1 MILLRGWSR
10 NTELR
15 SGKVRY
21 NSPFLGYLA
30 KVVILECGEGWSMEM
45 RGSDIQVY
53 LQDFKHTEAPL
64 SATAASRIRSYPAVL
79 SEC

>member
-1 MILLRGWSR
+1 
-10 NTELR
+10 
-15 SGKVRY
+15 
-21 NSPFLGYLA
+21 
-30 KVVILECGEGWSMEM
+30 MEM